1 MRIMMAK
8 NKQADR
14 KDADRRKKGAYRDA
28 LVRAMAASSL
38 RCWR

>member
-14 KDADRRKKGAYRDA
+14 KDADRHKKGAYRDA